1 MVFAVQFRHVK
12 LEMLS
17 CRQFV
22 SKCSVHF
29 DWNTFFCNNHPAL
42 ITQMICYQIAPFS
55 APTTTAI
62 NWGSKLLHLPL
73 RHAELIL
80 DCIQFRKERIA
91 SVLFGAHV
99 YIPSIT
105 PSYKLYQTW
114 VGYESQSPR
123 IVQARVRLATD
134 TLPQTPYRA
143 GALCTGYAFFFNLSR
158 LYGD

>member
-1 MVFAVQFRHVK
+1 MFSALR
-12 LEMLS
+12 LEYI
-17 CRQFV
+17 
-22 SKCSVHF
+22 
-29 DWNTFFCNNHPAL
+29 FCNNHPAL

-99 YIPSIT
+99 YIPSII

-114 VGYESQSPR
+114 VGYTATQILYAAVWIMIGRKQPCQTERPCVGGWLLRRGSFSFFYM
-123 IVQARVRLATD
+123 QAA
-134 TLPQTPYRA
+134 A
-143 GALCTGYAFFFNLSR
+143 SGYCDL
-158 LYGD
+158 